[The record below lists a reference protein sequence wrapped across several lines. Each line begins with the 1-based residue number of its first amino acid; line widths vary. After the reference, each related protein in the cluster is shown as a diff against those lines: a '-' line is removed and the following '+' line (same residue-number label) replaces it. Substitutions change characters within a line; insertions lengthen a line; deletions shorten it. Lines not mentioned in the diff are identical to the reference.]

1 LLAVSIQ
8 AAKKGGLAAAAAAI
22 TAAGG
27 LWWRK
32 HPTPCPYG
40 QRFWIEAPHPLITKA
55 KLCEAL
61 EPKEGE
67 TVLEVGP
74 GTGYYTLEVARALQP
89 GGSLHILDIQPKML
103 DHVTDRAANAGVV
116 GIQARLGDARI
127 LPYDNNTFDKA
138 YLVTVLGEIPD
149 QRRALAELHRVLRPK
164 GRLVV
169 GELAGDPHMVSASQ
183 LAKHAAALD
192 YSFERRIGPRFGY
205 FASLGVEKP
214 ALGA

>member
-1 LLAVSIQ
+1 MRAT
-8 AAKKGGLAAAAAAI
+8 KKGGLVAAAAAI
-22 TAAGG
+22 TAGG
-27 LWWRK
+27 MWWRK

-40 QRFWIEAPHPLITKA
+40 QRFFLEAPHPFITKA

-61 EPKEGE
+61 EPKAGE
-67 TVLEVGP
+67 TILEVGP
-74 GTGYYTLEVARALQP
+74 GTGYYTLEVAPALQP

-103 DHVTDRAANAGVV
+103 DHVTDRASKAGVD
-116 GIQARLGDARI
+116 GIEARLGDARI
-127 LPYDNNTFDKA
+127 LPYDTNTFDKA
-138 YLVTVLGEIPD
+138 YLVTVLGEIPEP
-149 QRRALAELHRVLRPK
+149 RRALAELHRVLRPR

-205 FASLGVEKP
+205 FASLGVVKP